1 MPYLDPYIPVLTAKT
16 AAHLLRRATFGPTQA
31 EITAFTGL
39 TASQAVQQLIGNA
52 NYTPAPIDL
61 NEAMPTAGQAVA
73 TIPWDGNRNSELGY
87 FVAYWWMGVMLGQ
100 NQPVSLL
107 DKLTLFWQNHFV
119 TARETVDDYRFIW
132 RNLKLLRDN
141 AFGNFRQ
148 LVIDVT
154 KDPAMLIYQNGSENR
169 VGAPNEN
176 YGRELQELFTIGVR
190 DVAGNANYTEDDVK
204 EASRTLTGWTVTN
217 YWQPGST
224 TISTVFDPTRHDP
237 TDKVFSAKYG
247 NAIITGRS
255 GATAGDMEL
264 ADLTTMILNRPE
276 TARFMCR
283 KLYRW
288 FVNPTITPD
297 IELNV
302 IVPLATF
309 FASPT
314 NDWKIRPVLEKL
326 LTSQVFFAE
335 ANIGAIVKSPAEMM
349 LGLLRF
355 YGQIPR
361 DMLTQPAAFRKYMDF
376 VYYRMRDLQ
385 QPILDQ
391 LTVFGYD
398 AYYQTGYSKVW
409 INTNTIVLRGE
420 FVNYLV
426 QGWYEVAPGYRLQI
440 QLVEMIEAIQPN
452 FADVPPLPQTSP
464 SIGTPAVTCVQ
475 VLDTLLKNLFA
486 TDISQA
492 QKDFLIDMIL
502 MQELPRLSWEFEWNA
517 YRREPTDS
525 YRRNTVLWRL
535 QNLMKY
541 MLRMAEYQVC

>member
-1 MPYLDPYIPVLTAKT
+1 MPYLDLYTTGLTAKT

-39 TASQAVQQLIGNA
+39 TATQAVQQLISNA
-52 NYTPAPIDL
+52 NYTLAPIDL
-61 NEAMPTAGQAVA
+61 NDASSTVGQPMA
-73 TIPWDGNRNSELGY
+73 TIPWNGDRNSELGY

-100 NQPVSLL
+100 NQPVTLL
-107 DKLTLFWQNHFV
+107 DKLTMFWQNHFV
-119 TARETVDDYRFIW
+119 TAREMVDDYRYIW

-190 DVAGNANYTEDDVK
+190 DVAGNVNYTEDDVK

-217 YWQPGST
+217 YNIPGST
-224 TISTVFDPTRHDP
+224 TISTVFDPARHDS

-247 NAIITGRS
+247 NTIITGRS
-255 GATAGDMEL
+255 GATAGDLEL
-264 ADLTTMILNRPE
+264 ADLTTMILSRPE
-276 TARFMCR
+276 TALFMCR

-288 FVNPTITPD
+288 FVNPNITPAV
-297 IELNV
+297 ETNV

-309 FASPT
+309 FASPA

-326 LTSQVFFAE
+326 LTSQVFFDE

-349 LGLLRF
+349 LGMLRF
-355 YGQIPR
+355 YGQLPR
-361 DMLTQPAAFRKYMDF
+361 NMVTQPAAFRKYMDF

-391 LTVFGYD
+391 LTVFGYEP
-398 AYYQTGYSKVW
+398 YYQTGYSKVW

-420 FVNYLV
+420 FINYLV
-426 QGWYEVAPGYRLQI
+426 QGWYEVEPGYRLQI
-440 QLVEMIEAIQPN
+440 PLVEMIEAIQPN
-452 FADVPPLPQTSP
+452 FADVPPLPQTTP
-464 SIGTPAVTCVQ
+464 PTGTPAVTCVQ
-475 VLDTLLKNLFA
+475 VLDALLKNLFS

-502 MQELPRLSWEFEWNA
+502 MQELPRTSWEFEWNA

-535 QNLMKY
+535 QNLMKHL
-541 MLRMAEYQVC
+541 LRMAEYQVC

>member
-1 MPYLDPYIPVLTAKT
+1 MPYLDPYTPVLTAKT

-288 FVNPTITPD
+288 FVNPTVTPD

-464 SIGTPAVTCVQ
+464 PIGTPAVTCVQ

>member
-1 MPYLDPYIPVLTAKT
+1 MPYLDPYTTVLTAKT

-39 TASQAVQQLIGNA
+39 TATQAVQQLISNA
-52 NYTPAPIDL
+52 NYTLAPIDI
-61 NEAMPTAGQAVA
+61 NDAMPTAGQAIA
-73 TIPWDGNRNSELGY
+73 TIPWDGDRNSELGY

-100 NQPVSLL
+100 NQPVTLL

-119 TARETVDDYRFIW
+119 TARETVDDYRYIW

-176 YGRELQELFTIGVR
+176 YGREMQELFTIGVR
-190 DVAGNANYTEDDVK
+190 DAAGNVNYTEDDVK

-217 YWQPGST
+217 YWAPGST
-224 TISTVFDPTRHDP
+224 TISTVFDPARHDP

-247 NAIITGRS
+247 NTVITGRS
-255 GATAGDMEL
+255 GVTAGDLEL
-264 ADLTTMILNRPE
+264 ADLTAMILSRPE

-288 FVNPTITPD
+288 FVNPNITPA
-297 IELNV
+297 IETNV

-309 FASPT
+309 FSSPT

-326 LTSQVFFAE
+326 LTSQVFFDE
-335 ANIGAIVKSPAEMM
+335 SNIGAIVKSPAEMM
-349 LGLLRF
+349 LGMLRF
-355 YGQIPR
+355 FGQSPR
-361 DMLTQPAAFRKYMDF
+361 NMVTQPAAFRKYMDF

-391 LTVFGYD
+391 LTVFGYE

-420 FVNYLV
+420 FINYLV
-426 QGWYEVAPGYRLQI
+426 QGWYEVEPGYRLQI
-440 QLVEMIEAIQPN
+440 PLVEMVEAIQPN
-452 FADVPPLPQTSP
+452 VADVPPLSQTTP
-464 SIGTPAVTCVQ
+464 PTGTPAVTCVQ
-475 VLDTLLKNLFA
+475 VLDALLKNLFA

-492 QKDFLIDMIL
+492 QKDFLIDFIL

>member
-39 TASQAVQQLIGNA
+39 TATQAVQQLIGNA

-288 FVNPTITPD
+288 FVNPTIMPD

-464 SIGTPAVTCVQ
+464 PIGTPAVTCVQ

>member
-1 MPYLDPYIPVLTAKT
+1 MPYLDPYTPVLTAKT

-39 TASQAVQQLIGNA
+39 TATQAVQQLIGNA

-464 SIGTPAVTCVQ
+464 PIGTPAVTCVQ

>member
-1 MPYLDPYIPVLTAKT
+1 MPYLDPYTPVLTAKT

-39 TASQAVQQLIGNA
+39 TATQAVQQLITNA
-52 NYTPAPIDL
+52 NYSLVPIDI
-61 NEAMPTAGQAVA
+61 NDAASTVGQPVT
-73 TIPWDGNRNSELGY
+73 TIPWNGDRNSELGY

-100 NQPVSLL
+100 NQPITLL

-119 TARETVDDYRFIW
+119 TARETVDEYRYIW

-176 YGRELQELFTIGVR
+176 YGREMQELFTIGVR
-190 DVAGNANYTEDDVK
+190 DGTGTPNYTEDDVK
-204 EASRTLTGWTVTN
+204 TAARTLTGWTVTN
-217 YWQPGST
+217 YKTPGST
-224 TISTVFDPTRHDP
+224 TISSVFDPARHD
-237 TDKVFSAKYG
+237 TTNKVFSGKYG
-247 NAIITGRS
+247 NTVITGRS
-255 GATAGDMEL
+255 GATAGDLEL

-288 FVNPTITPD
+288 FVNPSITPA
-297 IELNV
+297 IETNV

-309 FASPT
+309 FSSPA

-326 LTSQVFFAE
+326 LTSQVFFDE
-335 ANIGAIVKSPAEMM
+335 SNVGAIVKSPAEMM
-349 LGLLRF
+349 LGMLRF
-355 YGQIPR
+355 FGQLPR

-391 LTVFGYD
+391 LTVFGYEP
-398 AYYQTGYSKVW
+398 YYQTGYSKVW

-420 FVNYLV
+420 FINYLV
-426 QGWYEVAPGYRLQI
+426 QGWYEVEPGYRLQI
-440 QLVEMIEAIQPN
+440 PLVEMIEAIQPN
-452 FADVPPLPQTSP
+452 FADVPPLPQTTP
-464 SIGTPAVTCVQ
+464 PTGTPAVTAVQ
-475 VLDTLLKNLFA
+475 VLDTLLKNLFT

-492 QKDFLIDMIL
+492 QKDFLIDFIL
-502 MQELPRLSWEFEWNA
+502 MQELPRTSWEFEWDA

>member
-39 TASQAVQQLIGNA
+39 TATQAVQQLIGNA

-464 SIGTPAVTCVQ
+464 PIGTPAVTCVQ

>member
-1 MPYLDPYIPVLTAKT
+1 MPHLDPYIPVLTAKT

-255 GATAGDMEL
+255 GATAGDIEL

-288 FVNPTITPD
+288 FVNPTVTPD

-361 DMLTQPAAFRKYMDF
+361 DMRTQPAAFRKYMDF
-376 VYYRMRDLQ
+376 VYHRMRDLQ

-426 QGWYEVAPGYRLQI
+426 QGWYEVMPGYRLQI

-464 SIGTPAVTCVQ
+464 PIGTPAVTCVQ

-541 MLRMAEYQVC
+541 TLRMAEYQVC

>member
-1 MPYLDPYIPVLTAKT
+1 MPYLDLYTPVLTAKT

-39 TASQAVQQLIGNA
+39 TATQAVQQLISNA
-52 NYTPAPIDL
+52 NYTLAPIDL
-61 NEAMPTAGQAVA
+61 NDAASTAGQPLA
-73 TIPWDGNRNSELGY
+73 TIPWNPDRNSELGY

-100 NQPVSLL
+100 NQPITLL
-107 DKLTLFWQNHFV
+107 DKLTMFWQNHFV

-141 AFGNFRQ
+141 ALGNFRQ

-154 KDPAMLIYQNGSENR
+154 KDPAMLIYQNGNENQ

-176 YGRELQELFTIGVR
+176 YGRELQELFTIGTR
-190 DVAGNANYTEDDVK
+190 DGAGNVNYTEDDVK

-217 YWQPGST
+217 YWTPGST
-224 TISTVFDPTRHDP
+224 TISTVFDPARHDT

-247 NAIITGRS
+247 NTVITGRS
-255 GATAGDMEL
+255 GATAGDLEL
-264 ADLTTMILNRPE
+264 ADLTAMILNRPE

-288 FVNPTITPD
+288 FVNPTITAA
-297 IELNV
+297 IETNV
-302 IVPLATF
+302 IGPLALF
-309 FASPT
+309 FASPA
-314 NDWKIRPVLEKL
+314 NDWKIQPVVEKL
-326 LTSQVFFAE
+326 LTSQVFFDE
-335 ANIGAIVKSPAEMM
+335 SNVGAIVKSPAEMM
-349 LGLLRF
+349 LGTLRF

-361 DMLTQPAAFRKYMDF
+361 NMATQPAAFRKYMDF

-391 LTVFGYD
+391 LTVFGYEP
-398 AYYQTGYSKVW
+398 YYQTSYSKVW

-420 FVNYLV
+420 FINYLV
-426 QGWYEVAPGYRLQI
+426 QGWYEVQQGYRLQI
-440 QLVEMIEAIQPN
+440 PLVEMIEAIQPS
-452 FADVPPLPQTSP
+452 FADVPPLLQTTP
-464 SIGTPAVTCVQ
+464 PTGTPSVTCVQ
-475 VLDTLLKNLFA
+475 VLDVLLKNLFS

-492 QKDFLIDMIL
+492 QKDFLIDFIL

-541 MLRMAEYQVC
+541 MLRMAEYQIG

>member
-61 NEAMPTAGQAVA
+61 NETMPTAGQAVA

-255 GATAGDMEL
+255 GATAGDIEL

-288 FVNPTITPD
+288 FVNPTIMPD

-464 SIGTPAVTCVQ
+464 PIGTPAVTCVQ

>member
-1 MPYLDPYIPVLTAKT
+1 MPYLDLYTPVLTAKT

-39 TASQAVQQLIGNA
+39 TATKAVQQLISNA
-52 NYTPAPIDL
+52 NYTLAPIDI
-61 NEAMPTAGQAVA
+61 NDAKPTAGQAIA
-73 TIPWDGNRNSELGY
+73 TIPWDGDRNSELGY

-100 NQPVSLL
+100 NQPITLL

-119 TARETVDDYRFIW
+119 TARETVDDYRYIW

-148 LVIDVT
+148 LVIDMT

-176 YGRELQELFTIGVR
+176 YGREMQELFTIGVR
-190 DVAGNANYTEDDVK
+190 DVAGNVNYTEDDVK

-217 YWQPGST
+217 YWTPGST
-224 TISTVFDPTRHDP
+224 TISTVFDPARHDP
-237 TDKVFSAKYG
+237 NNKVFSGKYG
-247 NAIITGRS
+247 NTIVTGRS
-255 GATAGDMEL
+255 GATAGDLEL
-264 ADLTTMILNRPE
+264 ADLTAMIFNRPE

-288 FVNPTITPD
+288 FVNPNITSA
-297 IELNV
+297 IETNV
-302 IVPLATF
+302 IVPLATLF
-309 FASPT
+309 SSPT

-326 LTSQVFFAE
+326 LTSQVFFDE
-335 ANIGAIVKSPAEMM
+335 SNIGAIVKSPAEMM
-349 LGLLRF
+349 LGMLRF
-355 YGQIPR
+355 YGQPPR
-361 DMLTQPAAFRKYMDF
+361 NMVTQPAAFRKYMDF

-420 FVNYLV
+420 FINYLV
-426 QGWYEVAPGYRLQI
+426 QGWYEVESGYRLQI
-440 QLVEMIEAIQPN
+440 PLVEMIEAIQPN
-452 FADVPPLPQTSP
+452 FADVPALPQTTP
-464 SIGTPAVTCVQ
+464 PTGTPAVTCVR
-475 VLDTLLKNLFA
+475 VLDALLKNLFT

>member
-1 MPYLDPYIPVLTAKT
+1 MPYLDPYTPVLTAKT

-39 TASQAVQQLIGNA
+39 TATQAVQQLIGNA

-288 FVNPTITPD
+288 FVNPTVTPD

-464 SIGTPAVTCVQ
+464 PIGTPAVTCVQ

>member
-464 SIGTPAVTCVQ
+464 PIGTPAVTCVQ

-492 QKDFLIDMIL
+492 QKDFLIDIIL

>member
-464 SIGTPAVTCVQ
+464 PIGTPAVTCVQ

>member
-39 TASQAVQQLIGNA
+39 TATQAVQQLIGNA

-288 FVNPTITPD
+288 FVNPTVTPD

-464 SIGTPAVTCVQ
+464 PIGTPAVTCVQ